1 MLYLSEFL
9 YRPVQDKSG
18 KIIGRVHDLVIKSG
32 DAFPR
37 VVALSYG
44 ADDFGPEGAAASA
57 ADSNGGAG
65 AGDAAGAEAPTVLS
79 WEDCVDSFELSDEGY
94 VKLNCDQDKLR
105 PRGVRTD
112 EIMVTRDL
120 LNKEIFDVKAK
131 RLCKIADL
139 ALLDDGGALRLLGA
153 EYGLRGRLNYMGG
166 VSSAALRAVMWLLAH
181 PVQSKIVTWNY
192 IEGFSDAADRGDL
205 RGEGVGL
212 IMSVSGEKI
221 ALLRPAGLART
232 IEGLSAG
239 KRDKLFA
246 YLDCNKDVAGASADV
261 SVGSEV
267 DVKAAA
273 SAEAE
278 ESGADTADDDT
289 FADMD
294 AAAGDSDDTE
304 GDSDSRADVAAG
316 DVGAE
321 EVITPRSGAAALLG
335 KIDIEDARDIVSGLD
350 NTKAKNLLLL
360 LGIDEK
366 KAVRILMEFRM
377 DEESDIRE
385 ADHEDF
391 STVYKE
397 RAQAAHE
404 EKKVA

>member
-18 KIIGRVHDLVIKSG
+18 KKIGRVHDLVIKSG

-37 VVALSYG
+37 VAALYYK
-44 ADDFGPEGAAASA
+44 ADDF
-57 ADSNGGAG
+57 DSDTTDGSDTKAKGLTK
-65 AGDAAGAEAPTVLS
+65 DTSSQTDIQVEKPLVLS
-79 WEDCVDSFELSDEGY
+79 WDDSVDSFDLSEEGC
-94 VKLNCDQDKLR
+94 VKLTCNKVDLS
-105 PRGVRTD
+105 PRELRTD

-120 LNKEIFDVKAK
+120 LHKEIFDVKAK

-139 ALLDDGGALRLLGA
+139 ALLDDDGALRLLGA
-153 EYGLRGRLNYMGG
+153 EYGLRGKLNYMGG
-166 VSSAALRAVMWLLAH
+166 ASSGVLRAWMWLIAH
-181 PVQSKIVTWNY
+181 PIQSKIVTWNY

-205 RGEGVGL
+205 KGEGIGL
-212 IMSVSGEKI
+212 IMSVSDEKI

-232 IEGLSAG
+232 IEGLDSS

-246 YLDCNKDVAGASADV
+246 YLDCNKEATANDSGADAD
-261 SVGSEV
+261 
-267 DVKAAA
+267 K
-273 SAEAE
+273 AE
-278 ESGADTADDDT
+278 ETDADTADADT
-289 FADMD
+289 FASTGGVDDAD
-294 AAAGDSDDTE
+294 AAETVEGNSDSDTDVDGE
-304 GDSDSRADVAAG
+304 AAADEAAE
-316 DVGAE
+316 E

-335 KIDIEDARDIVSGLD
+335 KIDIEDARDILSGLD

-391 STVYKE
+391 SSVYKE
-397 RAQAAHE
+397 RAQAAHGE
-404 EKKVA
+404 EKVA